1 MQFQI
6 TPRSKEL
13 VPWAYWDDAF
23 SLAQLDWL
31 QEESKKATALAQVGG
46 GAGGRVDDELRRSR
60 VAWMSNTP
68 DTRWVFEQLANVVAN
83 LNADYFNFD
92 LTGFGEPLQLT
103 NYDQETHGMYGWHV
117 DFGRGISRKLSV
129 VLQLSDPSD
138 YEGGEL
144 QLQPRG
150 AVIESVVKR
159 RGRIA
164 VFPSWTLHQ
173 VTPVTKGYRQT
184 IVAWVSGAPFK

>member
-13 VPWAYWDDAF
+13 APWAYWDNAF
-23 SLAQLDWL
+23 SSEQLDWL
-31 QEESKKATALAQVGG
+31 QEEAKKSTALAHVGG
-46 GAGGRVDDELRRSR
+46 GGEGRVDNRLRRSR
-60 VAWMSNTP
+60 IGWMSNTP
-68 DTRWVFEQLANVVAN
+68 DTSWVFEQLAYVVAN

-103 NYDQETHGMYGWHV
+103 NYDQETHGMYGWHT
-117 DFGRGISRKLSV
+117 DFGKGVSRKLSV
-129 VLQLSDPSD
+129 VLQLSDPSE

-150 AVIESVVKR
+150 AEIESMIKQ
-159 RGRIA
+159 RGRIV

-184 IVAWVSGAPFK
+184 IVAWVSGAPFR